1 MAREE
6 RGRVMRRRAS
16 VAVLS
21 ALMAS
26 GAWGQEVSVY
36 GTTMA
41 QMWKAETPG
50 FEKATFTPLTQFL
63 GIDATNLGTER
74 LSLHL
79 FGWGRADL
87 GEQSAYTGLDG
98 SKAVGDLAYGYLQ
111 YRLPYANAEIKAG
124 RFSVGSSSGIEQVDG
139 VSARAD
145 LKGGFTV
152 SAFGGQPVLYK
163 NTLQTPAEK
172 NDYEF
177 QRNWVA
183 GARIGLRIA
192 KFGEFGLSY
201 LQDGQNAAKD
211 LPIPSSVDYTR
222 RHMGVDLRIAPH
234 AAVDFSGRTV
244 FDVAKHTDVAGESPS
259 NIAEHDY
266 TLSVKFMDQLGMAAT
281 YTERNYRAYFAGT
294 NLHSLFNQREKGKF
308 NAMGA
313 SVTWGSAA
321 KLQVV
326 ADVRQTKRE
335 AYGDATRIG
344 ADLRWAVSGLKLNTG
359 FGFHKVSADDMAL
372 KGGTVLYGYS
382 HSEIRAWVMHEKGK
396 LSASLDG
403 IFYTFDDKANPN
415 LNGKSSLYE
424 VVGSLGYQA
433 SANVKVSGDLSFGA
447 NPEVKKEV
455 RGLLRAEYR
464 FGGAAKGGKK

>member
-1 MAREE
+1 MKQRT
-6 RGRVMRRRAS
+6 S
-16 VAVLS
+16 VALLATLLS
-21 ALMAS
+21 A
-26 GAWGQEVSVY
+26 GAWGQDVTVY

-50 FEKATFTPLTQFL
+50 FEKATFNPLTQYL
-63 GIDATNLGTER
+63 GIDASNLGTER

-87 GEQSAYTGLDG
+87 GEQSAYYGMNGGKTN
-98 SKAVGDLAYGYLQ
+98 GDLAFGYLQ

-124 RFSVGSSSGIEQVDG
+124 RFTATSTSGIEQVDG

-152 SAFGGQPVLYK
+152 SAFAGQPVLYR
-163 NTLQTPAEK
+163 NPLRTGAEK

-177 QRNWVA
+177 QRNWIA

-192 KFGEFGLSY
+192 KVGEFGLSY

-211 LPIPSSVDYTR
+211 LPIPSAVDYTR
-222 RHMGVDLRIAPH
+222 RHMGLDLRIAPH

-244 FDVAKHTDVAGESPS
+244 FDVAKHPDTPAGAESPS

-266 TLSVKFMDQLGMAAT
+266 TLAVKFMDSLGMAAT

-294 NLHSLFNQREKGKF
+294 NLHSLFNQQEKGKF

-313 SVTWGSAA
+313 SLTWGSAA
-321 KLQVV
+321 SLQLV
-326 ADVRQTKRE
+326 ADFRQTKRE
-335 AYGDATRIG
+335 AYGDATRVG
-344 ADLRWAVSGLKLNTG
+344 ADLRWAISGLKLATG
-359 FGFHKVSADDMAL
+359 LGYHKVSADDMAM
-372 KGGTVLYGYS
+372 KGGSVLYGYS
-382 HSEIRAWVMHEKGK
+382 HSEIRAWVMHQKGK

-403 IFYTFDDKANPN
+403 IFYTFDDQDNPN

-433 SANVKVSGDLSFGA
+433 TPSVKISGDLSFGA